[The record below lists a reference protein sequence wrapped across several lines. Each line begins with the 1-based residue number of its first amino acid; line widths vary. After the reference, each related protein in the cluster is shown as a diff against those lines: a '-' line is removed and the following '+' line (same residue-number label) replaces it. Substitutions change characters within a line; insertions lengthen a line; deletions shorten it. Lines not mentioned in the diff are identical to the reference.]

1 MTFIKSDYYEYSIS
15 DQFVP
20 SKFITLKSNNSKLFR
35 AIYLYDFAL
44 PRESSRFCT
53 IVFSICVANIVLA
66 RILEKRETQLVVKL

>member
-20 SKFITLKSNNSKLFR
+20 SKFITLKSKNSKLFR
-35 AIYLYDFAL
+35 AINLYGFAL
-44 PRESSRFCT
+44 HRESSRFCT

-66 RILEKRETQLVVKL
+66 RILDTRETQFVVKL

>member
-20 SKFITLKSNNSKLFR
+20 SKLITLKSKNSKLFR
-35 AIYLYDFAL
+35 AINLYGFAL
-44 PRESSRFCT
+44 HRESSRFCT

-66 RILEKRETQLVVKL
+66 RILKKRETRFVIKL